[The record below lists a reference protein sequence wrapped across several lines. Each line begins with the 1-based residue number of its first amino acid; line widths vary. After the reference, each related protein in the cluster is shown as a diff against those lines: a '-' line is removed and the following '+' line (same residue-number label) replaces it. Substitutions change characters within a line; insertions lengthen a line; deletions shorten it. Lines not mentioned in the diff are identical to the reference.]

1 MDDVIEKAVERVIRS
16 MHANLG
22 EPITID
28 DMARTAMF
36 SKFHFSRIFQRV
48 TGISPG
54 RFLSALRLQ
63 RAKYLLLTTDL
74 TVADISH
81 VVGYNSI
88 GTFSSRFR
96 TSVGVSPTEYRQHRG
111 CVPPLAGWDP
121 LPKPRREQQDRR
133 PSVRGRVWQPP
144 ACRPGRVVVGL
155 FPDRIAQG
163 TPVRH
168 TTLPA
173 AGEFVLE
180 DVPPGTWHLLA
191 HSMESDGEAGEDNGL
206 AEYGEL
212 TANQAY
218 VGAFGLDVAS
228 GRAVHEVDVWLRAR
242 RIFDPPALL
251 AQVDAPMWTTEA
263 RAAGRVEH
271 AALPGA

>member
-1 MDDVIEKAVERVIRS
+1 MDEIIEKSVERVIRA
-16 MHANLG
+16 MYENLG
-22 EPITID
+22 EQITID

-63 RAKYLLLTTDL
+63 EAKRLLVTTSM

-81 VVGYNSI
+81 LVGYNSI

-96 TSVGVSPTEYRQHRG
+96 GSVGVSPTEYRHQRG
-111 CVPPLAGWDP
+111 YVVP
-121 LPKPRREQQDRR
+121 LPAEPGEDAPVVAGPSAVHGHVWR
-133 PSVRGRVWQPP
+133 PPS
-144 ACRPGRVVVGL
+144 CEPGRVVVGL

-163 TPVRH
+163 VPVRH
-168 TTLPA
+168 ATRMG
-173 AGEFVLE
+173 AGPFVLP
-180 DVPPGTWHLLA
+180 DVPDGTWYLMAYSAELG
-191 HSMESDGEAGEDNGL
+191 SGEVAPGHTYVATFGPVEARQAGTRTHN
-206 AEYGEL
+206 
-212 TANQAY
+212 
-218 VGAFGLDVAS
+218 
-228 GRAVHEVDVWLRAR
+228 VDLWLRPR

-251 AQVDAPMWTTEA
+251 AQLDQPMWTA
-263 RAAGRVEH
+263 QAWASGRADH

>member
-1 MDDVIEKAVERVIRS
+1 MDEIIEKSVERVIRA
-16 MHANLG
+16 MHENLG

-48 TGISPG
+48 TGLSPG

-63 RAKYLLLTTDL
+63 EAKRLLVTTSM

-81 VVGYNSI
+81 MVGYNSI

-96 TSVGVSPTEYRQHRG
+96 SSVGVSPTEYRQYRG
-111 CVPPLAGWDP
+111 YVEP
-121 LPKPRREQQDRR
+121 LPEPDHPAAEGATL
-133 PSVRGRVWQPP
+133 RGQVWHAP
-144 ACRPGRVVVGL
+144 ACQPGHVVVGL

-168 TTLPA
+168 A
-173 AGEFVLE
+173 VQAGAGPYALT
-180 DVPPGTWHLLA
+180 DVPDGTWHLLA
-191 HSMESDGEAGEDNGL
+191 YSAEIGYPRPDPERLYVAGAGPIEVKSG
-206 AEYGEL
+206 APAP
-212 TANQAY
+212 TAD
-218 VGAFGLDVAS
+218 L
-228 GRAVHEVDVWLRAR
+228 WLRPR

-251 AQVDAPMWTTEA
+251 AQLDEPMWTA
-263 RAAGRVEH
+263 QSWASGRADE

>member
-1 MDDVIEKAVERVIRS
+1 MDDIIEKAVERVIRA
-16 MHANLG
+16 MHGNLG

-63 RAKYLLLTTDL
+63 EAKRLLLTTPM

-96 TSVGVSPTEYRQHRG
+96 YSVGVSPTEYRQYRG
-111 CVPPLAGWDP
+111 AVTP
-121 LPKPRREQQDRR
+121 LPAATPALA
-133 PSVRGRVWQPP
+133 PGLTVHGHVWHPP
-144 ACRPGRVVVGL
+144 TCRPGQVLVGL

-163 TPVRH
+163 EPIRH
-168 TTLPA
+168 VTLPNP
-173 AGEFVLE
+173 GPFVMA

-191 HSMESDGEAGEDNGL
+191 YA
-206 AEYGEL
+206 AETGADEW
-212 TANQAY
+212 QAY
-218 VGAFGLDVAS
+218 VAAVGPVELVPGDSVR
-228 GRAVHEVDVWLRAR
+228 RADLWLRPR
-242 RIFDPPALL
+242 HLFDPPALL
-251 AQVDAPMWTTEA
+251 AQLDEPMLSPRTWVPG
-263 RAAGRVEH
+263 RADN